1 MMKTGFRL
9 LSVTILAVAWFMPPN
24 PGMAQEAGGPVPSI
38 TEGIQLTVYNN
49 NLAVVKDRR
58 KMTLPQGE
66 GTVTFTDV
74 ATQIDPTS
82 VHFES
87 LSDPAGTSILE
98 QNYEY
103 DLVGPTKL
111 LDKYIDAKIQ
121 VVTEDGGVF
130 AGTLLSQNEGKIV
143 LRDDSGMIKVFTGNE
158 TVVRIELLSLP
169 DGLLTRPTLLW
180 KTQSTQGGSQICQVT
195 YMTGGIGW
203 KADYVMVVNDKDSE
217 VGLQGWVTLD
227 NQSGAA
233 YKQARL
239 KLIAGDVN
247 RVQEESYGQAIPK
260 RAVMA
265 AAMDA
270 PAPFEEKTFFEYH
283 MYTLQR
289 PTTIRQAQTKQVQL
303 FSATNVPAKKVFVYN
318 GAQNGKKVEVKM
330 EFKNSKEN
338 NMGMPLP
345 KGKIRAFKADSDGS
359 LEFVGEDQI
368 DHTPKNEELRVLL
381 GNAFDITG
389 ERNQMEHRQITQVV
403 SEDTWEIKLRNHKTE
418 PVTIKVVEPQWG
430 DWKVIRSNFPE
441 KKKDAKT
448 LEFEIQVAPDEEKI
462 LNYTVQAR

>member
-1 MMKTGFRL
+1 MKAAFRFFL
-9 LSVTILAVAWFMPPN
+9 LSIFVV
-24 PGMAQEAGGPVPSI
+24 GMGLSSMSVPAQEAGGSVATV
-38 TEGIQLTVYNN
+38 TEGIQLTVYNQ

-58 KMTLPQGE
+58 KMNLPQGI

-87 LSDPAGTSILE
+87 LSDPAGTAIIE

-111 LDKYIDAKIQ
+111 LDKYIDAEIRI
-121 VVTEDGGVF
+121 VTEDGAVF
-130 AGTLLSQNEGKIV
+130 SGTLLSQNEGKIV
-143 LRDDSGMIKVFTGNE
+143 LRDETGMIKVFTGNE

-169 DGLLTRPTLLW
+169 EGLLTRPTLLW
-180 KTQSTQGGSQICQVT
+180 KTQSTQGGNQICQVT
-195 YMTGGIGW
+195 YMTGGISW
-203 KADYVMVVNDKDSE
+203 KADYVMVVNDKDTA
-217 VGLQGWVTLD
+217 VDLQGWVTLD
-227 NQSGAA
+227 NQSGAT
-233 YKQARL
+233 YKEARL

-247 RVQEESYGQAIPK
+247 RVQEERFDGAMMK
-260 RAVMA
+260 RGMMA
-265 AAMDA
+265 AAAEM
-270 PAPFEEKTFFEYH
+270 PAPQFEEKTFFEYH

-303 FSATNVPAKKVFVYN
+303 FSASQVPAKKVYIFN

-330 EFKNSKEN
+330 EFKNTKEN

-345 KGKIRAFKADSDGS
+345 KGKVRAFKADSDAS

-368 DHTPKNEELRVLL
+368 DHTPRNEDLRVLL
-381 GNAFDITG
+381 GNAFDLVG
-389 ERNQMEHRQITQVV
+389 ERNQVDHRQVTQVV
-403 SEDTWEIKLRNHKTE
+403 SEDTWEIKLRNRKTE

-430 DWKVIRSNFPE
+430 EWKVLRSNFPGTR
-441 KKKDAKT
+441 KDAKT
-448 LEFEIQVAPDEEKI
+448 LEFEIQVAPDEEQI
-462 LNYTVQAR
+462 LNYTVQVR